1 MQLFEKWQ
9 SAQYAYNEFYE
20 EAEHLGLE
28 VVTFLKHFSE
38 ANETLY
44 NAILKMFDSNSDG
57 FSILLKTAE
66 SVEDYPLVFSFKND
80 SNGEIWEFIVRDRQE
95 ENKTMRDFLEACEHD
110 SSKHLLEK
118 QIDKAKECLSLA
130 KQYRD
135 NKRDCA
141 LVIIDYLIVELLKNC
156 GFDD

>member
-9 SAQYAYNEFYE
+9 SATDAYNIFYE

-38 ANETLY
+38 VNDTLK
-44 NAILKMFDSNSDG
+44 NAISKMFDSETER
-57 FSILLKTAE
+57 FSILAKIAE
-66 SVEDYPLVFSFKND
+66 SIEDYPLVFKFKND
-80 SNGEIWEFIVRDRQE
+80 SNGEVWEFIVKDRQD
-95 ENKTMRDFLEACEHD
+95 ENKTMRDFLEACERDKKTH
-110 SSKHLLEK
+110 SLEK
-118 QIDKAKECLSLA
+118 QIQRAKQCLLLV

-141 LVIIDYLIVELLKNC
+141 VWIIDYLIVELLKEG